1 MNPAPRNNRSF
12 DPIVLGAQ
20 ARPVIAKLHER
31 SDVIVRMTSNQSEW
45 ESDRAGEREVEPGH
59 FRADKI
65 ILTLN
70 LDKLVVKGQ
79 NMPTSLESLEDF
91 RPYPVLGGVAAHES
105 AHARFSLWDDV
116 PSHIDNPDFDPT
128 AKKGRRAAIER
139 YPIGKNSPLL
149 KIAEALEEPRVERLG
164 MVNFTKTWRRFM
176 TFSAGYFVGERI
188 EEARNRSEGKVA
200 PLDQALAMMIA
211 VGGRKIAGTLGA
223 TSKSRDIVERVM
235 KSAEAI
241 IKKAHEGKETADP
254 EAFHNVMRLISEATF
269 SNNHTDAEPYLQIAL
284 KIVNQLHPEPP
295 EPDEPEEQEPQP
307 GEGEPEEQEPQDN
320 TPMPGKGDT
329 AESKPQKPEPG
340 SDDSGAPEGDEQGD
354 DESEGSG
361 DDESEGDEQDDESE
375 GSGDDESDDD
385 DDPFGMNGDGDE
397 DEDMSAALDALAGE
411 LAADINDLTQEVG
424 AIAEAESEAP
434 EQKDG
439 SGGYGSQMFKNS
451 RAPQVNR
458 HEVPT
463 AEDRD
468 RYRRATA
475 WMEAQIQPTVTEWEQ
490 SSWMPAGGARLNVRH
505 FIRDDIAGREGSN
518 RSDWDRVSETVK
530 PAPPV
535 KAAIML
541 DGSGSMSSLAR
552 FSASI
557 AWAAANAAAMLPE
570 AKTVSVVFGD
580 RAQITQEVGNQP
592 SRDVAV
598 MNTNGGMEDFIG
610 ASQIIEEA
618 LELDV
623 PLEDGE
629 RENVLIVIVSDLR
642 FYGKVHHDQRDLGYT
657 CQADAFQK
665 ITRDWQERGYRVVV
679 VGSSPAHIEE
689 MKTGHTFRTCTQSG
703 IGLTDEQADEILDG
717 YAQYVELLDKNDLFA
732 L

>member
-1 MNPAPRNNRSF
+1 
-12 DPIVLGAQ
+12 
-20 ARPVIAKLHER
+20 
-31 SDVIVRMTSNQSEW
+31 
-45 ESDRAGEREVEPGH
+45 
-59 FRADKI
+59 
-65 ILTLN
+65 
-70 LDKLVVKGQ
+70 
-79 NMPTSLESLEDF
+79 
-91 RPYPVLGGVAAHES
+91 
-105 AHARFSLWDDV
+105 
-116 PSHIDNPDFDPT
+116 
-128 AKKGRRAAIER
+128 
-139 YPIGKNSPLL
+139 
-149 KIAEALEEPRVERLG
+149 
-164 MVNFTKTWRRFM
+164 
-176 TFSAGYFVGERI
+176 
-188 EEARNRSEGKVA
+188 
-200 PLDQALAMMIA
+200 
-211 VGGRKIAGTLGA
+211 
-223 TSKSRDIVERVM
+223 
-235 KSAEAI
+235 
-241 IKKAHEGKETADP
+241 
-254 EAFHNVMRLISEATF
+254 
-269 SNNHTDAEPYLQIAL
+269 
-284 KIVNQLHPEPP
+284 
-295 EPDEPEEQEPQP
+295 
-307 GEGEPEEQEPQDN
+307 
-320 TPMPGKGDT
+320 MPGKGDT
-329 AESKPQKPEPG
+329 AESKSEG
-340 SDDSGAPEGDEQGD
+340 SGDDDDDDD

-361 DDESEGDEQDDESE
+361 DDDDDDDDDEAEGSGDDEQDDDESE
-375 GSGDDESDDD
+375 GSGDDDDD

-411 LAADINDLTQEVG
+411 LAADIKDLTQEVG

-541 DGSGSMSSLAR
+541 DGSGSMGSLAR

-657 CQADAFQK
+657 CQADAFQQ

-689 MKTGHTFRTCTQSG
+689 MKTGHTFRTYTQSG
-703 IGLTDEQADEILDG
+703 IGLTDEQAEEILDG